1 MDGGGRV
8 RAVLVDDHAAVR
20 EVVRTYLELDGRT
33 DVVGEAGD
41 GGEAVQVIREKAA
54 RTNPDVVV
62 LDLEMP
68 VANGLEVSQAVR
80 RDLPD
85 TRVVLFSSVPGVS
98 SQVQDAHRVDA
109 FVHKDPTGL
118 SRLVQLVVGLGAAA
132 AAASAGRLVPVP
144 DPGG

>member
-41 GGEAVQVIREKAA
+41 GGEAVQVIRET
-54 RTNPDVVV
+54 RPDVVV

-109 FVHKDPTGL
+109 FVHKDPAGL

>member
-41 GGEAVQVIREKAA
+41 GGEAVQVIRET
-54 RTNPDVVV
+54 RPDVVV